1 MTSSKKQRLERQN
14 GKSRLKESFVK
25 CQNALPTTRHV
36 SRVVKMELLN
46 LNNINMSAPYSIWR
60 QGKRYYFKTDND
72 IIYMVSFD
80 KEEAFQEDK
89 AYWFNLSNTSD
100 RKSPRDHKIR
110 ETIFALLEDFFNENP
125 DILLYICDTIDNQQ
139 AQRERLFLSWFNRYG
154 KGRFTIITAKV
165 SSGDE
170 DEYVAMILQNNHPHY
185 DAITHQF
192 KKEIAMFKENK

>member
-1 MTSSKKQRLERQN
+1 
-14 GKSRLKESFVK
+14 
-25 CQNALPTTRHV
+25 
-36 SRVVKMELLN
+36 MELLN

-60 QGKRYYFKTDND
+60 QDKRYYFKTDND

-185 DAITHQF
+185 DAIIHQF

>member
-1 MTSSKKQRLERQN
+1 MILFTWSALIKKKLFRKIKLIGLIFPIRLTE
-14 GKSRLKESFVK
+14 
-25 CQNALPTTRHV
+25 
-36 SRVVKMELLN
+36 N
-46 LNNINMSAPYSIWR
+46 LRA
-60 QGKRYYFKTDND
+60 
-72 IIYMVSFD
+72 
-80 KEEAFQEDK
+80 
-89 AYWFNLSNTSD
+89 
-100 RKSPRDHKIR
+100 
-110 ETIFALLEDFFNENP
+110 TIKYENP